1 MGLGSLACVGLE
13 ILAPAATMRACRGG
27 WILEGERVAI
37 KAKLSW
43 LIFVGIL
50 AGAVFGVLVSRYVAA
65 GTQESIIA
73 VLDLFGTTV
82 FVGALKMIVAPLIF
96 FSILSAITRLPT
108 TGQLWRIGWKTL
120 VFYLATT
127 SIAVAIG
134 LLLVLTVRPGH
145 TPQREEIRDN
155 WQAKRS
161 ALQAEYGQ
169 VEAQIEEAQGK
180 SALTIVRQTLTEVI
194 RNPFAALAESSSL
207 SIILFAILLGV
218 ALIVVGPPGRAVLP
232 VIEGINEAIM
242 CIAGWIMVASPF
254 FIFCLVAALVASLGL
269 SVLQTLSWYMTV
281 VIAGIAVHVVV
292 LLGICWAIGGIR
304 PLRFLRGIREA
315 WMMAFATRSS
325 LATLPVTLNC
335 VTDKLGVSE
344 KAAEFVLPLG
354 ATINMDGTALY
365 EGVAVIFLIQLF
377 GQMPGAEITLTPALT
392 VVVFLTAVLASI
404 GAAAVPNAGLITM
417 VLVANAVGLDADYA
431 LMIFAVDAFLDM
443 FRTST
448 NVMGDSVGAV
458 VINRLEGRLLESSS
472 PEAGGG

>member
-1 MGLGSLACVGLE
+1 MAV
-13 ILAPAATMRACRGG
+13 
-27 WILEGERVAI
+27 

-43 LIFVGIL
+43 LIFAGL
-50 AGAVFGVLVSRYVAA
+50 AAGAVFGALVSRYAA
-65 GTQESIIA
+65 ASAQQSIIA

-96 FSILSAITRLPT
+96 FSILSAITSLPT
-108 TGQLWRIGWKTL
+108 TGELWRIGWKTL
-120 VFYLATT
+120 VFYLTTT

-134 LLLVLTVRPGH
+134 LVLVLTVRPGH
-145 TPQREEIRDN
+145 TRHREEIRQD
-155 WQAKRS
+155 WQAQRS
-161 ALQAEYGQ
+161 ALQAQYGQ
-169 VEAQIEEAQGK
+169 VEAQIEEARGK
-180 SALTIVRQTLTEVI
+180 SALSIVRQTLEEVI

-218 ALIVVGPPGRAVLP
+218 ALIVVGPVGRAVLP
-232 VIEGINEAIM
+232 VVEGINAAIM
-242 CIAGWIMVASPF
+242 RIAGWIMVASPF
-254 FIFCLVAALVASLGL
+254 FIFCLVGSLVAGMGL
-269 SVLQTLSWYMTV
+269 AVFETLFWYVAV
-281 VIAGIAVHVVV
+281 VVGGIAVHVAV
-292 LLGICWAIGGIR
+292 LLGICWALGGVR
-304 PLRFLRGIREA
+304 PVRFLRGIREA

-325 LATLPVTLNC
+325 VATLPVTLRC

-417 VLVANAVGLDADYA
+417 VLVANAVGLSTDYV
-431 LMIFAVDAFLDM
+431 LMVFAVDAFLDM

-458 VINRLEGRLLESSS
+458 VINRLEGRYLQGAEVFKR
-472 PEAGGG
+472 